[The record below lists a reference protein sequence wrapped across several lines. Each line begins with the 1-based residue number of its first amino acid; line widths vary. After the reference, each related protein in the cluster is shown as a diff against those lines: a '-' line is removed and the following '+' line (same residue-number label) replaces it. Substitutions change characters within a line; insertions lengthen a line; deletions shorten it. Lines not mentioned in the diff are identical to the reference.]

1 MNRKKMILLTSLIT
15 FVPMIA
21 GLLLWNQLPEE
32 IAVHFNAQGVAD
44 NWESKAFV
52 VFFMPLFLFV
62 VHLITGFITLH
73 DPKKQNISDKM
84 FLLVLFI
91 IPFTALILCIVTYS
105 DALGFN
111 LSMNMLGNLFLGI
124 VFIIVGNYLP
134 KSRQN
139 YTIGIKLPWTL
150 SDADNWNK
158 THRLAGRLWIVCG
171 LILLVNAFL
180 DITVVPIVIIFT
192 AVLLPTVYSFVLYKR
207 LKASANSDTGKEV

>member
-1 MNRKKMILLTSLIT
+1 MNRKRMVLLTSLIT
-15 FVPMIA
+15 FVPMIV
-21 GLLLWNQLPEE
+21 GLILWKQLPEE

-44 NWESKAFV
+44 NWDSKAFV
-52 VFFMPLFLFV
+52 VFLMPLFLFV
-62 VHLITGFITLH
+62 MHLITGFITLH

-84 FLLVLFI
+84 FLLVLGI

-124 VFIIVGNYLP
+124 IFIIVGNYLP

-150 SDADNWNK
+150 NDTDNWNK
-158 THRLAGRLWIVCG
+158 THRFAGILWLLCG
-171 LILLVNAFL
+171 LIVFINAFL
-180 DITVVPIVIIFT
+180 DIQFLPLIIIFT
-192 AVLLPTVYSFVLYKR
+192 AALLPTVYSFVLYK
-207 LKASANSDTGKEV
+207 KQKDSANSDK